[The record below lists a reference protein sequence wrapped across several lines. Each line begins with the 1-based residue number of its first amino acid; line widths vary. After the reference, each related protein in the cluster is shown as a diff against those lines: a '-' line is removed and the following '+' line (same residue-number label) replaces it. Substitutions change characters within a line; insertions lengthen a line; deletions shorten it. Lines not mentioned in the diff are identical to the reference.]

1 MKSKYY
7 KNWECFTGS
16 GGNLKTGD
24 NYYIRRNG
32 YNQIDIIRVYF
43 LSKINGTESWLVER
57 ANELDLSFLDDFN
70 KINELIKCYE
80 VKKWHELPEI
90 SKIWMYFR
98 YYGVNFDSE
107 QVYYDFQKVLDQ
119 FEYESIRKENEKFIV
134 IKSI

>member
-1 MKSKYY
+1 MKSKFY

-24 NYYIRRNG
+24 NYYIRRKGHNK
-32 YNQIDIIRVYF
+32 IDIIRVYF
-43 LSKINGTESWLVER
+43 LSEINGTESWLVER
-57 ANELDLSFLDDFN
+57 ANELDLSFLDDFK

-80 VKKWHELPEI
+80 VKNWHDLPDI

-107 QVYYDFQKVLDQ
+107 QVNYDFQKVLDQ
-119 FEYESIRKENEKFIV
+119 FEYGSKRKENEKLIV
-134 IKSI
+134 IESI